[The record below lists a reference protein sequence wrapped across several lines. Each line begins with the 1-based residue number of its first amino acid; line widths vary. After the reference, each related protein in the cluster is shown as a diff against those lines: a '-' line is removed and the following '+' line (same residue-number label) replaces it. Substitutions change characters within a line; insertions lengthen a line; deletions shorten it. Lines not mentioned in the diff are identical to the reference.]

1 MANQLK
7 IIKMKRLFILGFSA
21 ALLAGGIS
29 SCKKTSKGKMANE
42 WNVTS
47 LTSEETSINASGD
60 KTVSTTTMTDGK
72 ITDTDIST
80 NTSGT
85 VTTVRNGTVK
95 EYSYTI
101 EKDGTWKSTTD
112 MTYTSSSS
120 TGSSTAT
127 IVTNTSG
134 SWSFLSKNKT
144 GDFKKNE
151 RVVFNILKEDVKT
164 NGSNTFSNVTTT
176 YSNTDNNT
184 YAEGEN
190 ADIFLV
196 VESKKKELKLSQ
208 TYDETTL
215 YTDSNSS
222 SSTSDKGTTT
232 ITFAQK

>member
-1 MANQLK
+1 
-7 IIKMKRLFILGFSA
+7 
-21 ALLAGGIS
+21 
-29 SCKKTSKGKMANE
+29 MANE

-85 VTTVRNGTVK
+85 VTAVRNGTVK

-112 MTYTSSSS
+112 MTYTNSSS